1 MWHLS
6 GIQGMKLTKPKWL
19 SPELIFLVIL
29 ITVGLLYNY
38 HKIAFNS
45 PVGIHHWRN
54 CVSAAFPVNYYYG
67 GNFLTPQTNALLAD
81 KMTSDVTVVEFPLIY
96 YVISVFYRIFGINA
110 FWHRMVHVAIGFMGL
125 VYLFKASHYFTSNWF
140 YAGIIPMIIFT
151 SPIYAFYLNNF
162 IPDAA
167 ALSLTFGGFYYF
179 MKSSQE
185 EKFRP
190 WLISMGF
197 FALAGLTKTSSL
209 LPYFGL
215 GGVALLDLVL
225 RKRRDSYFQ
234 FSAKYI
240 GTFIM
245 VLIFIFGWYFYAR
258 IYSDMHKGSVSPIAI
273 RPIWTM
279 DKKTILDTL
288 AGMKGWFVPGFYH
301 AKYFL
306 YISLAVLV
314 ATIVWIRKANP
325 FLARWN
331 LLIFFGSVAFTLFF
345 FIDMRQHDYYQMN
358 NLFLLVTLYLTFFSI
373 VAKALPGVYNSIWS
387 KGVVTVLVFLLF
399 LHCNDRMDFRNSE
412 RDWFYVASSKTIEMW
427 DIEDYLEEI
436 GVDRTSKVYCTP
448 DRSINISLYFCN
460 RKGLTDYAVLRIPS
474 IEERLEKMKEYQIEY
489 VILGSREPFKEVEN
503 LDQLLG
509 EKIGQTGDTE
519 IFRLNAPK
527 SKARQQKK

>member
-1 MWHLS
+1 MQLPFKF
-6 GIQGMKLTKPKWL
+6 QVMKLTRPKWL
-19 SPELIFLVIL
+19 SPELIFFLIL
-29 ITVGLLYNY
+29 ITVGLFYNY
-38 HKIAFNS
+38 HQIAFLR
-45 PVGIHHWRN
+45 PVGVHHWRN

-81 KMTSDVTVVEFPLIY
+81 QMTSDVTVVEFPLIY
-96 YVISVFYRIFGINA
+96 YIISLFYKVFGPNV
-110 FWHRMVHVAIGFMGL
+110 FWHRMFHVAIGFMGL
-125 VYLFKASHYFTSNWF
+125 IYLFKASHYFTRNWF

-162 IPDAA
+162 IPDAV

-215 GGVALLDLVL
+215 GGVALLDLL
-225 RKRRDSYFQ
+225 MRKKRDSYFQ
-234 FSAKYI
+234 FNYKYI
-240 GTFIM
+240 GAFFM
-245 VLIFIFGWYFYAR
+245 VLLLIFGWYLYAR
-258 IYSDMHKGSVSPIAI
+258 IYSDLHKGSVSPIAI
-273 RPIWTM
+273 RPIWVM
-279 DKKTILDTL
+279 DGQEIRNTFT
-288 AGMKGWFVPGFYH
+288 GMKGWFFPGFYH

-306 YISLAVLV
+306 AFTLLV
-314 ATIVWIRKANP
+314 FAATIVWIRKANK

-331 LLIFFGSVAFTLFF
+331 ILIFLGAVSFTFLFF
-345 FIDMRQHDYYQMN
+345 QDMRQHDYYQMN
-358 NLFLLVTLYLTFFSI
+358 NLFLLVSIYLTFFSI
-373 VAKALPGVYNSIWS
+373 LSNAFPRVYHSLWTKTFISVA
-387 KGVVTVLVFLLF
+387 VLVMF

-412 RDWFYVASSKTIEMW
+412 RDWFYVAASETIEMW

-436 GVDRTSKVYCTP
+436 GIDRSSKVYCTP

-460 RKGLTDYAVLRIPS
+460 RKGLTDYSVYRTLS
-474 IEERLEKMKEYQIEY
+474 LEDRLDSMRSHQIEY
-489 VILGSREPFKEVEN
+489 VILGSRKPYDDVEN

-509 EKIGQTGDTE
+509 EKIGQKGNTE
-519 IFRLNAPK
+519 IFRLTPPTP
-527 SKARQQKK
+527 